1 MNKITHFHYCQGLEQ
16 QPLLNFQIGNT
27 RGVRAPP
34 GGLITNLIIVLV
46 IHQPTLMQINWR
58 PGEHTALPIKYCY
71 DLSRY
76 HSIYLHMY
84 VHLQIQ
90 GKIWRRSHF
99 AKVIRSAKIPSANAM
114 HFSITFNLSWKTQG
128 TKFCRPNYF
137 FRASKVQCAIL
148 RSDRLAI

>member
-16 QPLLNFQIGNT
+16 QPLLHFQIGNT

-34 GGLITNLIIVLV
+34 GGLITNLIIILV

-84 VHLQIQ
+84 VHLQVTNSRKNSEESLRKSDQISKNSICKRDAFLHNIQ
-90 GKIWRRSHF
+90 FILKNTRDQ
-99 AKVIRSAKIPSANAM
+99 VLSAKLLFPS
-114 HFSITFNLSWKTQG
+114 
-128 TKFCRPNYF
+128 
-137 FRASKVQCAIL
+137 
-148 RSDRLAI
+148 